1 MEVSGAH
8 QLFGYTHILSNILF
22 FVQQKMKQLNQVW
35 NNLRVRVEYD
45 RIFIFGQTVPLSRTV
60 CYLCDAGA
68 HCR

>member
-35 NNLRVRVEYD
+35 NNLRVRVEY
-45 RIFIFGQTVPLSRTV
+45 
-60 CYLCDAGA
+60 
-68 HCR
+68 